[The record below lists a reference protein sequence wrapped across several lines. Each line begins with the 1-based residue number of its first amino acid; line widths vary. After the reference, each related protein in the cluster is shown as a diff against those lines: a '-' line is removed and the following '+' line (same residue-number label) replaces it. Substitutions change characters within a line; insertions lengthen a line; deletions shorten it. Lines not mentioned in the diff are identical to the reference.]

1 MQRQTTS
8 VQDIKEALT
17 NLLLVKKY
25 NDIRVND
32 ITKKA
37 GVSRGT
43 FYQHFL
49 DKDDLANE
57 IGLETTT
64 KFQEI
69 LSGGNLDN
77 YKKVMEVL
85 IEIKKDYKH
94 FKAIYSAQHLNFSKI
109 VQELMENIISK
120 NITLRNRIFRQ
131 SDINNPI
138 ILKVFS
144 ASFER
149 ILSVWIEHDFV
160 EPPEKIAEVIMKVEE
175 LFWGKT
181 QDK

>member
-17 NLLLVKKY
+17 NLLLIKKY
-25 NDIRVND
+25 NDIRVSD
-32 ITKKA
+32 ITSEA

-77 YKKVMEVL
+77 YKKVMEAL

-94 FKAIYSAQHLNFSKI
+94 FKAIYLAQHLIF
-109 VQELMENIISK
+109 QRLCK
-120 NITLRNRIFRQ
+120 NL
-131 SDINNPI
+131 
-138 ILKVFS
+138 
-144 ASFER
+144 
-149 ILSVWIEHDFV
+149 
-160 EPPEKIAEVIMKVEE
+160 
-175 LFWGKT
+175 
-181 QDK
+181 

>member
-64 KFQEI
+64 EFQEI

-77 YKKVMEVL
+77 YKKVMEAL

-94 FKAIYSAQHLNFSKI
+94 FKAIYLAQHLIF
-109 VQELMENIISK
+109 QRLCK
-120 NITLRNRIFRQ
+120 NL
-131 SDINNPI
+131 
-138 ILKVFS
+138 
-144 ASFER
+144 
-149 ILSVWIEHDFV
+149 
-160 EPPEKIAEVIMKVEE
+160 
-175 LFWGKT
+175 
-181 QDK
+181 